1 MKILNKTINGSFVK
15 RLNRFEGI
23 VEINGREE
31 LVHIPN
37 TGRCRELLFE
47 GSGVIL
53 EIRES
58 ITRKTPYE
66 LIMVYKG
73 ERLISIDSQAPN
85 KIVEEAVRKGLIE
98 ELRGYGYVKREAF
111 YQQSRF
117 DLFLRKTEQSEKRE
131 SCYIEV
137 KGVTLEIEG
146 TALFPDAPTE
156 RGARHMKELAAACR
170 EGYRAAVIFLVQM
183 EGIRCFTPNKL
194 MDGHFAEALAAAHDG
209 GVEVLSYNCKVSENE
224 VVINEKVEVYMS

>member
-1 MKILNKTINGSFVK
+1 MKIINRTIHGRFVH

-23 VEINGREE
+23 VEVNGREVP
-31 LVHIPN
+31 VHIPN
-37 TGRCRELLFE
+37 TGRCRELLLN
-47 GSGVIL
+47 GARVIL

-58 ITRKTPYE
+58 KTRKTPYE

-85 KIVEEAVRKGLIE
+85 KIVEEAVRENLIKE
-98 ELRGYGYVKREAF
+98 IGSYEYIKREAF
-111 YQQSRF
+111 YQSSRF
-117 DLFLRKTEQSEKRE
+117 DMLLKKTEESEKEE

-156 RGARHMKELAAACR
+156 RGARHMKELTSAR
-170 EGYRAAVIFLVQM
+170 QEGYRAAVIFLVQM
-183 EGIRCFTPNKL
+183 ENIKTFTPNKL
-194 MDGHFAEALAAAHDG
+194 MDGDFSKALAAAHSE
-209 GVEVLSYNCKVSENE
+209 GVEVLSYSCRISEKE
-224 VVINEKVEVYMS
+224 VVMDEKVEVLL